1 MRDRHLL
8 CPVCGTVL
16 AVPPGYSNC
25 FVRCGQCH
33 HRFRLPRRIAAT
45 EDAIANWLTEGR
57 ERDEDDLAT
66 VENRA
71 APTDE
76 SVSGGTAILP
86 SVGHSL
92 RLVEIGRQR
101 VLFEF
106 PASRLLESAFRC
118 AMPRRC
124 LRCGA
129 RAHLHVHV
137 IIYTPRL
144 ADSISLEAEHSAG
157 ELKLNEAEASKLS
170 PEELLQHLPRVPNVP
185 HPGDLPMPYWLCDM
199 CTGAGMISGQINM
212 NSATGE
218 GFCRLLFRNLRRAEE
233 FLINAGERDS
243 PSHTELRRN
252 ITATAENPWDTL
264 PLVVQHRLQ
273 QWFQPGAGERF
284 VAYIPDRD
292 RARTEDGMAGIA
304 VSNRRLIYHR
314 QMRHREVGITE
325 VIELQ
330 MATETGKDI
339 LRIKT
344 SKWQAK
350 HITLDRVGIDRLRRA
365 LTAAKFRAF
374 WR

>member
-1 MRDRHLL
+1 MRNRHLL

-45 EDAIANWLTEGR
+45 EDAIANWLMEGQY
-57 ERDEDDLAT
+57 RDEEDLAAS
-66 VENRA
+66 EKRA
-71 APTDE
+71 DTPDE
-76 SVSGGTAILP
+76 GIPGGTAILP

-92 RLVEIGRQR
+92 RLVKVDRQG
-101 VLFEF
+101 VLFQF
-106 PASRLLESAFRC
+106 PASRLLEPAFRC

-157 ELKLNEAEASKLS
+157 ELKLSEAEASKLS

-199 CTGAGMISGQINM
+199 CTGAGMISGQINI

-233 FLINAGERDS
+233 FLINAGERNS
-243 PSHTELRRN
+243 SSHAELRQN
-252 ITATAENPWDTL
+252 IIATAENPWDTL

-273 QWFQPGAGERF
+273 QWFHPNANERF

-304 VSNRRLIYHR
+304 VSNRRLIYHT
-314 QMRHREVGITE
+314 QMRHREAGITE
-325 VIELQ
+325 AIELQ
-330 MATETGKDI
+330 MVTEAGKGI
-339 LRIKT
+339 LQIKT
-344 SKWQAK
+344 PKWQAK
-350 HITLDRVGIDRLRRA
+350 RITLDRVGIDRLRRA
-365 LTAAKFRAF
+365 LAATKFQAV
-374 WR
+374 WH